1 MTEASSELA
10 PPGTRQVLERGRPI
24 GYVMAVGGA
33 LLFSVNGSVSKV
45 TLASGLDALDLVL
58 LRCAGAM
65 FALLLLVLVVEPARL
80 RVRNREWP
88 LLLLYGVIGI
98 ALVQWLY
105 FVAIARLPVGIAL
118 LLEFTAP
125 LLVALWATF
134 VQRKDLGRTVWLALA
149 LALLGLA
156 LVAEVWDG
164 LTLDLVGVLA
174 AAAAAVSLA
183 TYFVAGERAVASRDT
198 LSLAFWAFVV
208 ATVFWSVAHPWWT
221 IPWSELSVE
230 VSLGGNLSAWSVP
243 LWSLVA
249 WIVLLGT
256 VAPFLLVIGA
266 LRHVPATRAGIVG
279 TIEPVLA
286 GVVAFLWLGEV
297 LSAIQVAGALVVIVG
312 VSLAQLATSTP
323 NPGSGK
329 ESEVSGEASPE

>member
-10 PPGTRQVLERGRPI
+10 PLGARRVLERGRPI
-24 GYVMAVGGA
+24 GYLMAIGGA
-33 LLFSVNGSVSKV
+33 VLFSVNGSVSKV
-45 TLASGLDALDLVL
+45 TLSSGLDSLDLVL

-65 FALLLLVLVVEPARL
+65 LALLVLVLAIEPARL
-80 RVRNREWP
+80 RVRRSEWP
-88 LLLLYGVIGI
+88 LLLVYGVIGI

-134 VQRKDLGRTVWLALA
+134 VQHKDLGRTIWLALA
-149 LALLGLA
+149 LALAGLA
-156 LVAEVWDG
+156 LVAQVWQG
-164 LTLDLVGVLA
+164 LTLDLVGLLA
-174 AAAAAVSLA
+174 AVAAAVSLA
-183 TYFVAGERAVASRDT
+183 TYFVAGEHAVGSRDT
-198 LSLAFWAFVV
+198 LSLALWAFVV

-221 IPWSELSVE
+221 VPWEELTVR
-230 VSLGGNLSAWSVP
+230 VSLQGNLESWSVP
-243 LWSLVA
+243 LWALVA
-249 WIVLLGT
+249 WVVLLGT

-286 GVVAFLWLGEV
+286 GVVAYLWLGEV
-297 LSAIQVAGALVVIVG
+297 LSAVQVLGAFVVIVG
-312 VSLAQLATSTP
+312 VSLAQLATAP
-323 NPGSGK
+323 ASG
-329 ESEVSGEASPE
+329 